1 MRLSGYFQ
9 VLIWVSFNWTI
20 SVTEDETAEIAR
32 ERMKIII
39 APKSES
45 CFFIPKLLE
54 SNVLNVRWIVISFKD
69 GKQQD
74 VTFRMKD

>member
-1 MRLSGYFQ
+1 
-9 VLIWVSFNWTI
+9 
-20 SVTEDETAEIAR
+20 
-32 ERMKIII
+32 MKIII

-45 CFFIPKLLE
+45 CFFIPQLLE